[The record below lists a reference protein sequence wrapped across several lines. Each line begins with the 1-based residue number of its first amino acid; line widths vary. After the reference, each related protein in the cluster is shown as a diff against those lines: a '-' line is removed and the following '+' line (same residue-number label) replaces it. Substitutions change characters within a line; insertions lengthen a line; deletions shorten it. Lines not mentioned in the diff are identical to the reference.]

1 MVSRPPRLYLR
12 RVRPRTCMNDL
23 LLLRI
28 LLLVAATAGVL
39 LIRPF
44 NFGLWPV
51 LALGVLLGAI
61 IIGLEYRLRR
71 ASLKR
76 LIGAAAGSILG
87 ILGAFL
93 VSLVFGRI
101 GLTPRLTAFLSFA
114 ALLVMAY
121 VGLVL
126 GAEKGDLLDLT
137 AFRAFSGGESR
148 SHVKLLDTSVIIDGR
163 IANLIETGF
172 VEGPF
177 LVPQF
182 VLHELQAVADSS
194 DGAKRARGRRGLDV
208 LQHLQK
214 LPGIELQVIM
224 EDLPQIPQVDHK
236 LIALARQYGCKIMT
250 NDFNLNK
257 LAKLQQVEVLNV
269 NEVANAVKPA
279 VLPGESLRVYI
290 LKEGK
295 EAHQGIGY
303 LDDGTMVVVD
313 HARRLMSRNVD
324 VIVTSVLQTT
334 AGKMIFGRLE
344 ERSTGRGVALSEAQ
358 TWSGSQ

>member
-1 MVSRPPRLYLR
+1 
-12 RVRPRTCMNDL
+12 MNDL
-23 LLLRI
+23 LMLRVSLFLVSI
-28 LLLVAATAGVL
+28 LGVW
-39 LIRPF
+39 LIQPF
-44 NFGLWPV
+44 NFGRLGIV
-51 LALGVLLGAI
+51 GVLGVGAAVGALVILL
-61 IIGLEYRLRR
+61 EHRLRR

-76 LIGAAAGSILG
+76 LIGAAAGSLLG

-93 VSLVFGRI
+93 ISLVVWRI
-101 GLTPRLTAFLSFA
+101 GLPYRLAAFFSFTAM
-114 ALLVMAY
+114 LVMTY

-126 GAEKGDLLDLT
+126 GADKGDLLDLS
-137 AFRAFSGGESR
+137 AIRALSGSESR
-148 SHVKLLDTSVIIDGR
+148 RRMKLLDTSVIIDGR
-163 IANLIETGF
+163 IANLMETGF

-194 DGAKRARGRRGLDV
+194 DGTKRARGRRGLDV

-214 LPGIELQVIM
+214 LPGIDLQVLN

-236 LIALARQYGCKIMT
+236 LIALALQYGCKIVT

-257 LAKLQQVEVLNV
+257 LAKVQQVEVLNI

-313 HARRLMSRNVD
+313 HARRLLSHNVD
-324 VIVTSVLQTT
+324 VVVTSVLQTT

-344 ERSTGRGVALSEAQ
+344 ERGAGRGVSLSEAQ